1 MSEVHNSI
9 FVIMNQSMR
18 DVYDCLLVD
27 RIVFVGVKPDLLAWP
42 WSGASTCHRK
52 KSWCIALL
60 ASEPTEAAITCRQGP
75 DFVHLTISLLTV
87 CGVRR

>member
-27 RIVFVGVKPDLLAWP
+27 RIVFVGVKPDLLA
-42 WSGASTCHRK
+42 
-52 KSWCIALL
+52 
-60 ASEPTEAAITCRQGP
+60 
-75 DFVHLTISLLTV
+75 
-87 CGVRR
+87 